1 MVRIAYAARRRFL
14 QRLAA
19 QGLLIPAAGALAHA
33 PGTPYESSPVPRA
46 RPTRPIIRD
55 FADPYLELLRLL
67 RQACDVEHA
76 LMVQYLYGALSVK
89 PVYAAIVGS
98 GAPNTNDLLGI
109 AVMEMQHLR
118 QVNELLAAV
127 GGTPSLLRETFP
139 LQPEV
144 YPFPFSLEPMTRQ
157 SLAKYVFCEA
167 AAGSLRVS
175 RNDGAAERHFVAL
188 LEHSLGADVRP
199 NHVGSLYDAI
209 IHTLEEY
216 IADAKAAR
224 LRPWIA
230 RLKTI
235 KQEGEVGH
243 FQFFKRV
250 FLAEHDAF
258 GGRDVWSL
266 SRSDAAYPS
275 YPLPV
280 NPSAFVGHANQID
293 DPVALAL
300 AWLGNL
306 HYWTILLL
314 VENSYRDRTATLARL
329 AQAEMMGPL
338 WSIARHLP
346 TLGAGLPFEPLA
358 TGYSPCQSGAA
369 SRRFISAM
377 VREAQMVEKSVAQKL
392 PADYPFGMG
401 EAVLATLS
409 A

>member
-1 MVRIAYAARRRFL
+1 MVRIAYAGRRRFL

-19 QGLLIPAAGALAHA
+19 QGLLIPAAGAAAHA
-33 PGTPYESSPVPRA
+33 PGTPYEPSVPLA
-46 RPTRPIIRD
+46 RRPRPIIRD

-89 PVYAAIVGS
+89 PAYAAIVGS
-98 GAPNTNDLLGI
+98 GAPGTNDLLGI

-118 QVNELLAAV
+118 QVNELLAAL
-127 GGTPSLLRETFP
+127 GGTPSLLRDPFP
-139 LQPEV
+139 QQPEV
-144 YPFPFSLEPMTRQ
+144 YPFPFALEPLTRH

-175 RNDGAAERHFVAL
+175 RNDAAAERHFVAL
-188 LEHSLGADVRP
+188 LEHSLGPDVRP

-216 IADAKAAR
+216 IAGAKAAR

-235 KQEGEVGH
+235 KQDGEVGH

-258 GGRDVWSL
+258 GGRDAWSL
-266 SRSDAAYPS
+266 TRSDAAYPS
-275 YPLPV
+275 YALPV

-293 DPVALAL
+293 DPRALAL

-306 HYWTILLL
+306 HYWTVLLL
-314 VENSYRDRTATLARL
+314 VELSYRDRTATLARL
-329 AQAEMMGPL
+329 AQAEMLGPL

-346 TLGAGLPFEPLA
+346 TLGAGMPFEPLA

-369 SRRFISAM
+369 SRRFIAAM
-377 VREAQMVEKSVAQKL
+377 AREAQAVEKSVAQKL

-401 EAVLATLS
+401 DAVLAAL
-409 A
+409 AA